1 MNQYIIV
8 IISTLTIYC
17 FLIAAIIITG
27 KKELSQLS
35 IIDLVFILLISNAVQ
50 NAMVNGDWVSLWL
63 GMLAAATLFL
73 ANFFLKTLIF
83 KNAWVEKII
92 EGQPVMLIYEGK
104 ILEPNLTRERITM
117 NELLS
122 TVREHGVA
130 EVEDVSVAI
139 LETDGNIS
147 VCSYDQDDRKIM
159 HRKPK
164 VPRRM
169 HRN

>member
-1 MNQYIIV
+1 
-8 IISTLTIYC
+8 
-17 FLIAAIIITG
+17 
-27 KKELSQLS
+27 
-35 IIDLVFILLISNAVQ
+35 
-50 NAMVNGDWVSLWL
+50 MVNGDWQSLWL
-63 GMLAAATLFL
+63 GILAGATLFL
-73 ANFFLKTLIF
+73 ANSFLKKLIF
-83 KNAWVEKII
+83 KNAWVERII

-104 ILEPNLTRERITM
+104 ILEPNLQKERITM

-122 TVREHGVA
+122 SVREHGVA
-130 EVEDVSVAI
+130 KVDDVSVAI

-147 VCSYDQDDRKIM
+147 VCAYDQEDRKII